1 MNLDELIEEIGTIVA
16 DSSLQSFYM
25 RWINEAILEI
35 AADFPLPALRLN
47 DPIPL
52 VIATSSWLYIAP
64 ATYQKQLFRAA
75 DSDFNRIRIM
85 RDLDALDGLD
95 LDHDDIGDHV
105 THLATRDRTIG
116 VYPKAAETINLWFY
130 KKPASLDNG
139 THVPT
144 CIPESY
150 HSRVIIPKVVV
161 KNFRALQDMVI
172 APPHQSIL
180 FWQKEYLK
188 GLNGE
193 PRGDIG
199 MLNFLG
205 RERKPRRHC
214 GKDPVGWRFY

>member
-1 MNLDELIEEIGTIVA
+1 MNLNELMEEIENIVV
-16 DSSLQSFYM
+16 DSSLKPFYQ

-47 DPIPL
+47 EPAHL
-52 VIATSSWLYIAP
+52 TIATTNWIYAAP
-64 ATYQKQLFRAA
+64 TNYHKQLFRAA
-75 DSDFNRIRIM
+75 DSEFNQIRIM

-95 LDHDDIGDHV
+95 LDHDDTGDHV
-105 THLATRDRTIG
+105 THLATRDQKFA
-116 VYPKAAETINLWFY
+116 VYPKAAEIINLWFY
-130 KKPASLDNG
+130 EKPAPLTSG
-139 THVPT
+139 SQVPA
-144 CIPESY
+144 CIPTAY

-172 APPHQSIL
+172 APPHQSII

-193 PRGDIG
+193 PHGDIG

-205 RERKPRRHC
+205 RERKPRRHG
-214 GKDPVGWRFY
+214 GKDPVGWRF